1 MDCGFNSVSYF
12 ISNFRKTYGITPA
25 KFRKKRD

>member
-12 ISNFRKTYGITPA
+12 IEVFRENFGITPS
-25 KFRKKRD
+25 KYRKN